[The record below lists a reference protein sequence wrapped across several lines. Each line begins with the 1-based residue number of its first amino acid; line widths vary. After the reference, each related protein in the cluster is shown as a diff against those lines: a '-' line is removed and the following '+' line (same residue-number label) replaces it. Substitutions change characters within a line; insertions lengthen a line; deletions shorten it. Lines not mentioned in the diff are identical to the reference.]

1 MLHMSMNDLRDLG
14 LQVAVDDFNATV
26 AELGDAVRVSH
37 YSRGGREWEFE
48 GPDVLIAKGQALGVA
63 MQVNP
68 LRKVWLDRRTKRLV
82 IR

>member
-14 LQVAVDDFNATV
+14 LQGAVNDFNATI
-26 AELGDAVRVSH
+26 AELGDAVQVSH

-48 GPDVLIAKGQALGVA
+48 GPNVLIAKAKALAVA

-68 LRKVWLDRRTKRLV
+68 LREVWLDRRSKRLV